1 MTNYNDDEK
10 TDFHRILV
18 GVDDSEDALLAFNY
32 AIRRAK
38 ISDAELV
45 IVSVLESDEMSVY
58 QALNKDYVHGERKEL
73 EQHILKYQKQAQD
86 AGVKKVRSIVA
97 EGNPGEAIVKDVIPH
112 VEPDLLIVGSY
123 SKKGLARYF
132 GSQAAYMAK
141 YSPISVLV
149 IR

>member
-1 MTNYNDDEK
+1 MDD
-10 TDFHRILV
+10 DFKRILV
-18 GVDDSEDALLAFNY
+18 GVDDSGDALLAFNY
-32 AIRRAK
+32 AIKRAK
-38 ISDAELV
+38 ISDVELV
-45 IVSVLESDEMSVY
+45 IVSVLESNEMSVY
-58 QALNKDYVHGERKEL
+58 QALSKDYIHGEREEL

-97 EGNPGEAIVKDVIPH
+97 EGNAGETIVKDVIPH
-112 VEPDLLIVGSY
+112 IEPDLLIIGSCA
-123 SKKGLARYF
+123 KKGLARRF

>member
-1 MTNYNDDEK
+1 MDD
-10 TDFHRILV
+10 DFKRILV
-18 GVDDSEDALLAFNY
+18 GVDDSGDALLAFNY
-32 AIRRAK
+32 AIKRAK

-45 IVSVLESDEMSVY
+45 IVSVLESNEMSVY
-58 QALNKDYVHGERKEL
+58 QALSKDYIHGEREEL

-97 EGNPGEAIVKDVIPH
+97 EGNAGETIVKDVIPH
-112 VEPDLLIVGSY
+112 IEPDLLIIGSCA
-123 SKKGLARYF
+123 KKGLARRF